1 MKTSI
6 YPERGRSEWIVSERP
21 PRKELNPD
29 QPHSFFIEQERMDS
43 GEIEDSAAIFLTGK
57 ECPWRCLMCDLWKNT
72 LKQRTPPG
80 TIPRQIDYALS
91 RLGGQPRQIKLYNS
105 GNFFD
110 HEAVPL
116 EDYPAIARRL
126 AGTTN
131 VVVESHP
138 RLVGGKT
145 LRLRDMLGPVNLE
158 MAMGL
163 ETIHPEVLPRLNK
176 GLTCAHFSAAAE
188 FLRKEKVAMRAFV
201 LVRPPFLGE
210 EESLEWTVKTARF
223 AFDCG
228 ASIASLIPTRPGNG
242 AMDRLMDT
250 GEFTPP
256 SLGAIERALAAV
268 LNLGL
273 GRAFADTWDLGVF
286 SRCSAC
292 LAKRTERLARM
303 NLFQQYFPQVECGAC
318 GGI

>member
-29 QPHSFFIEQERMDS
+29 RPHSFFIEQERMSS
-43 GEIEDSAAIFLTGK
+43 GEIMDSAAIFLTGK

-72 LKQRTPPG
+72 SAQRTPLG
-80 TIPRQIDYALS
+80 AIPRQIDYALE
-91 RLGGQPRQIKLYNS
+91 RLVGKPRQIKLYNS

-110 HEAVPL
+110 HEAIPFG
-116 EDYPAIARRL
+116 DYPAIASRL
-126 AGTTN
+126 AGQAN

-138 RLVGGKT
+138 RLVGAKT
-145 LRLRDMLGPVNLE
+145 LRFRDLLGSVNLE
-158 MAMGL
+158 VAMGL

-176 GLTCAHFSAAAE
+176 GLTCGHFSAAAE

-201 LVRPPFLGE
+201 LIRPPFLGE

-228 ASIASLIPTRPGNG
+228 ASIVSLIPTRPGNG
-242 AMDRLMDT
+242 AMDRLMDA

-256 SLGAIERALAAV
+256 SLDAIERTLEEV
-268 LNLGL
+268 LSLGL
-273 GRAFADTWDLGVF
+273 GRAFVDTWDLAAF
-286 SRCSAC
+286 SNCSVC

-303 NLFQQYFPQVECGAC
+303 NLFQQHFPQVECGTC
-318 GGI
+318 GGV